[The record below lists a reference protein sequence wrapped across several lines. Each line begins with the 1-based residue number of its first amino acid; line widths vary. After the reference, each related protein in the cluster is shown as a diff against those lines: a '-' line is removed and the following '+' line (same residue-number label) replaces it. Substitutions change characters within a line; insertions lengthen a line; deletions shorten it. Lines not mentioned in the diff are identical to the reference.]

1 MGGTNFWKKFMSS
14 TIFILTCIIIN
25 FLQILFTIGSFI
37 IVSLFV
43 LSSVFGVFITFFL
56 FLQNCNCQG
65 VHASMY
71 MCMCIHVLVI
81 RLRMQKAGC
90 LTSGH

>member
-1 MGGTNFWKKFMSS
+1 MEADETKVGGWYEFLEKFMLS

-56 FLQNCNCQG
+56 FLQN
-65 VHASMY
+65 
-71 MCMCIHVLVI
+71 
-81 RLRMQKAGC
+81 
-90 LTSGH
+90 